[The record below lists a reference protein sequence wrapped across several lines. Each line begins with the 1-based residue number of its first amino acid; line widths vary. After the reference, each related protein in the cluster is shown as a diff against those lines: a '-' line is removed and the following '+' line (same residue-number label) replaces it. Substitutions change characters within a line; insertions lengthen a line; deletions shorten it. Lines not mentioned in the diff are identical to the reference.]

1 MAGLQRADFEVV
13 FCLPPNKS
21 FRHYLGLIWKFLKN
35 GRDCDLVLVGFY
47 GQLLLPVIRLF
58 TRKPVLYDI
67 YISTYDTMVY
77 DREKTKP
84 ESFMAW
90 FYGFV
95 DRLSMVL
102 SDKIILETQDHIRD
116 YSRKFG
122 VPERKF
128 EHIFLTV
135 DESVIHPI
143 PRRRQNEKFTVHFH
157 GEYAPFHGVRYILQA
172 AHLLQNEGVHFRI
185 IGKGITYE
193 EDRALAEDL
202 DLKNVQ
208 FIDWIPYE
216 ELADAMAQA
225 DCCLGIFGDNPR
237 TLRVLTNKVVETLA
251 VGKPLIS
258 AMNRPVQELLKNGA
272 SGLLVDRANPGAIAR
287 AILRLRDDPGFRQR
301 IGKNGYQV
309 FLRHCSME
317 AFSGRLRSIIEGMVG
332 A

>member
-1 MAGLQRADFEVV
+1 
-13 FCLPPNKS
+13 
-21 FRHYLGLIWKFLKN
+21 
-35 GRDCDLVLVGFY
+35 LVGFY

-84 ESFMAW
+84 GSFMAW

-116 YSRKFG
+116 YSKKFG
-122 VPERKF
+122 VPESKF

-135 DESVIHPI
+135 DESVIRPV
-143 PRRRQNEKFTVHFH
+143 PLRRQNKKFTVHFH
-157 GEYAPFHGVRYILQA
+157 GEYAPFHGVRYILEA
-172 AHLLQNEGVHFRI
+172 AHLLRNEGIYFRI

-193 EDRALAEDL
+193 EDRTFAEGL

-317 AFSGRLRSIIEGMVG
+317 AFSVRLRSIIEGMVG